1 MPKRPGTR
9 AKRSRSG
16 QQLNVESNS
25 KVKDCGRTD
34 LHGRGCEH
42 VLAWTFYKGNKLIPV
57 LGALA
62 QDCLETSADSQTR
75 SSRCQNKEQNAK
87 DGSGVACADCNLE
100 AEAPNILAE
109 KHRGGQS
116 LKGHHICVDR
126 RKKELYCLSCEDYV
140 YLDEFDAALFALG
153 NHDSVTDRIPAET
166 IPKRPVL
173 EHKEQSGS
181 KEDQTSSATVR
192 EGNDSAGE
200 DGPLEFDSLKKL
212 DSWPPGL
219 RGMNN
224 MGNTCFMNSVLQALI
239 HTPLLSNY
247 YLRCMHCEG
256 KCRVSAEGGHCVEC
270 QLDAVIS
277 DMYSG
282 DRSAYS
288 PVKFL
293 YTWWMMA
300 GGLLSGYKQQDAHEF
315 FLFILQMLTGHPDS
329 IATSLFIG
337 QVQSHVC
344 CHSCGRTSIQKDEFS
359 HLSLDVTPPASLL
372 PPAIIAKTK
381 CKTTPVSR
389 KRRGRT
395 QGKKGT
401 PIKTPTAADSSQP
414 SVSVSKSVT
423 VGALSETASMQT
435 ADYAGIDEVQDTL
448 SSPSRKRIQ
457 DPELPAS
464 DGINKSCWNHPL
476 LSGYLRWPGD
486 SLLGCLRRYTHP
498 EVLDRTTHHWS
509 CPDCDGKGNA
519 TKQMSITQLPPI
531 LTMHFKRFEHT
542 GGPLA
547 RARKLETFV
556 SFPLDDLDM
565 TPYLFSRLVLDQQGV
580 RMFERPEQRVQFRY
594 DAFAIICHR
603 GTFQGGHYVAY
614 VRCKD
619 NKWYLADD
627 AYITEVPVDVVQNS
641 QAYMVLYS
649 LQQLAPWRK

>member
-1 MPKRPGTR
+1 MPKRPATH
-9 AKRSRSG
+9 AKRSG
-16 QQLNVESNS
+16 QQLNDVRSCANANDCSRTNS
-25 KVKDCGRTD
+25 HSC
-34 LHGRGCEH
+34 GCEH
-42 VLAWTFYKGNKLIPV
+42 ILAWTLSKGSKLIPAI
-57 LGALA
+57 GALA
-62 QDCLETSADSQTR
+62 QNCLDISVNTQTIV
-75 SSRCQNKEQNAK
+75 SRDEDMEQNAN

-100 AEAPNILAE
+100 AEAPTTLAE
-109 KHRGGQS
+109 NHRRRQS
-116 LKGHHICVDR
+116 VRGHHICIDR
-126 RKKELYCLSCEDYV
+126 RKKELYCLCCEDYV
-140 YLDEFDAALFALG
+140 YLEEFDAALFALG
-153 NHDSVTDRIPAET
+153 NHGGVTDRIPADA
-166 IPKRPVL
+166 IPTQPEL
-173 EHKEQSGS
+173 GHKEQSGS
-181 KEDQTSSATVR
+181 KEDKTSSLSVG
-192 EGNDSAGE
+192 EGNDSALE
-200 DGPLEFDSLKKL
+200 HGPVEFDILKKI

-277 DMYSG
+277 DMYNG

-300 GGLLSGYKQQDAHEF
+300 GGLMSGYKQQDAHEF

-329 IATSLFIG
+329 VATSLFIG

-372 PPAIIAKTK
+372 PPAIIAKAK
-381 CKTTPVSR
+381 CKTTSTSR
-389 KRRGRT
+389 KKRGRT
-395 QGKKGT
+395 PNKKG
-401 PIKTPTAADSSQP
+401 PPTKAPAAADSSQR
-414 SVSVSKSVT
+414 SISVSKSVT

-435 ADYAGIDEVQDTL
+435 ADYVGYSEVQDTL

-464 DGINKSCWNHPL
+464 NNANKSSWNHSL

-565 TPYLFSRLVLDQQGV
+565 TPYLFSRVVLEQLGV
-580 RMFERPEQRVQFRY
+580 RRFERPEQVGQFRY

-649 LQQLAPWRK
+649 LQQLAPWRQ